1 MLSKEDYIQALQQD
15 EDFHAQVYNVL
26 SQREKNQNVK
36 NILLRLYKVETLHS
50 SILKSI
56 LEVNGFKVRQ
66 RSNTLRML
74 LILLSRKIFG
84 IAFTM
89 KLMEYNKMITNK
101 KLNTSMKQFSFSI
114 KEKELLRKM
123 VMGERTEDI
132 LSNMLLSLNHVLAN
146 IRDVVF
152 GMNDGLVEV
161 LAATVGFSAALR
173 SPILVLIAG
182 VLVAIS
188 GALSMS
194 SGAYLSTKYERD
206 IGATKV
212 KRSPPLSA
220 LWTGISYLFGAF
232 FPILPFAL
240 GISGAYGIVYSIL
253 STMLVLA
260 IASSVIAILSNQS
273 VAKRVIESI
282 ILSLGAASITI
293 LLGFYARDALHIT
306 I

>member
-15 EDFHAQVYNVL
+15 EDFHAQVYNIL
-26 SQREKNQNVK
+26 SQREKNQNVRSV
-36 NILLRLYKVETLHS
+36 LLKLYEIETLHS
-50 SILKSI
+50 SILKNI
-56 LEVNGFKVRQ
+56 LEINGFKTRQ

-74 LILLSRKIFG
+74 LIMLSRNLFG

-89 KLMEYNKMITNK
+89 KLMEYNKMITNE
-101 KLNTSMKQFSFSI
+101 KLNAAMRQFNFST
-114 KEKELLRKM
+114 KEEELLRKM
-123 VMGERTEDI
+123 VRGERAEDV
-132 LSNMLLSLNHVLAN
+132 LGNVLLSMNNVLTN

-182 VLVAIS
+182 LLVAIS

-206 IGATKV
+206 IGAAKV
-212 KRSPPLSA
+212 KRNPTLSA
-220 LWTGISYLFGAF
+220 MWTGIAYLLGAF

-240 GISGAYGIVYSIL
+240 GIGGAYGMVYSIL

-260 IASSVIAILSNQS
+260 IASSMIAILSDQS
-273 VAKRVIESI
+273 VAKRVAESI

-293 LLGFYARDALHIT
+293 LIGFYARYALHIT

>member
-1 MLSKEDYIQALQQD
+1 MLSKEAYVQSLQQD
-15 EDFHAQVYNVL
+15 EEFHAHVYNIL
-26 SQREKNQNVK
+26 SQREKSQNVRG
-36 NILLRLYKVETLHS
+36 ILLKLYKIEILHS
-50 SILKSI
+50 SILKNI
-56 LEVNGFKVRQ
+56 LEINGFKVRQ
-66 RSNTLRML
+66 RNNTLRML
-74 LILLSRKIFG
+74 FILLSRKIFG
-84 IAFTM
+84 VAFTM
-89 KLMEYNKMITNK
+89 KLMEYNKMITNE
-101 KLNTSMKQFSFSI
+101 KLNAAMRQFNFST
-114 KEKELLRKM
+114 KEEELLRKM
-123 VMGERTEDI
+123 VRGERAEDV
-132 LSNMLLSLNHVLAN
+132 LGNVLLSMNKVLTN

-182 VLVAIS
+182 LLVAIS

-206 IGATKV
+206 IGAAKV
-212 KRSPPLSA
+212 KRNPTLSA
-220 LWTGISYLFGAF
+220 MWTGIAYLLGAF

-240 GISGAYGIVYSIL
+240 GMGGAYGIVYSIL

-260 IASSVIAILSNQS
+260 ITSSMVAILSDQS
-273 VAKRVIESI
+273 VAKRVTESI

-293 LLGFYARDALHIT
+293 LIGFYARYALHIT

>member
-1 MLSKEDYIQALQQD
+1 MLSKEAYIQSLQQD
-15 EDFHAQVYNVL
+15 EEFHAHVYNIL
-26 SQREKNQNVK
+26 SQCEKNQNVRSV
-36 NILLRLYKVETLHS
+36 LLKLYKIETLHS

-56 LEVNGFKVRQ
+56 LEINGFKTRQ

-74 LILLSRKIFG
+74 LIMLSRNLFG

-89 KLMEYNKMITNK
+89 KLMEYNKMITNE
-101 KLNTSMKQFSFSI
+101 KLNAAMRQFNFST
-114 KEKELLRKM
+114 KEEELLRKM
-123 VMGERTEDI
+123 VRGERAEDV
-132 LSNMLLSLNHVLAN
+132 LGNVLLSMNNVLAN

-182 VLVAIS
+182 LLVAIS

-206 IGATKV
+206 IGAAKV
-212 KRSPPLSA
+212 KRNPTLSA
-220 LWTGISYLFGAF
+220 MWTGIAYLLGAF

-240 GISGAYGIVYSIL
+240 GIGGAYGMVYSIL

-260 IASSVIAILSNQS
+260 IASSMIAILSDQS
-273 VAKRVIESI
+273 VAKRVTESI

-293 LLGFYARDALHIT
+293 LIGFYARYALHIT

>member
-1 MLSKEDYIQALQQD
+1 MLSKEVYIQSLQQD
-15 EDFHAQVYNVL
+15 EDFHAQVYNIL

-36 NILLRLYKVETLHS
+36 NVLLRLYKIEVLHS

-56 LEVNGFKVRQ
+56 LKINGFKVRK
-66 RSNTLRML
+66 RNNTLRIL
-74 LILLSRKIFG
+74 LILISRKVFG

-89 KLMEYNKMITNK
+89 KLMEYNKIITNE
-101 KLNTSMKQFSFSI
+101 KLNVAMKQFSFSI
-114 KEKELLRKM
+114 KEEELLKKM
-123 VMGERTEDI
+123 VRGERAEDA
-132 LSNMLLSLNHVLAN
+132 LGNMLLSMNDVLTN

-173 SPILVLIAG
+173 SPTLVLIAG
-182 VLVAIS
+182 LLVAIS

-206 IGATKV
+206 IGNTKV
-212 KRSPPLSA
+212 KRSPHLSA
-220 LWTGISYLFGAF
+220 LWTGIAYLLGAF

-240 GISGAYGIVYSIL
+240 GVSGAYGIVFSIL
-253 STMLVLA
+253 STILVLA
-260 IASSVIAILSNQS
+260 IASSMIAILSDQS

-282 ILSLGAASITI
+282 ILSLGAASVTI
-293 LLGFYARDALHIT
+293 LLGFYARYALHIA

>member
-1 MLSKEDYIQALQQD
+1 MLSKEDYIKSLQQD
-15 EDFHAQVYNVL
+15 EDFHAHVYNIL
-26 SQREKNQNVK
+26 SQHEKNQNVK
-36 NILLRLYKVETLHS
+36 NVLLRLYKIETLHS

-56 LEVNGFKVRQ
+56 LEINGFKVRQ
-66 RSNTLRML
+66 RNNTLHML

-89 KLMEYNKMITNK
+89 KLMEYNKMITNE
-101 KLNTSMKQFSFSI
+101 KLNAAMKQFSFST
-114 KEKELLRKM
+114 KENELLRKM
-123 VMGERTEDI
+123 VRGERVEDI
-132 LSNMLLSLNHVLAN
+132 LGSMLLSMNHVLAN

-182 VLVAIS
+182 LLVAIS

-206 IGATKV
+206 IGAAKV
-212 KRSPPLSA
+212 KRSPSLSA
-220 LWTGISYLFGAF
+220 LWTGISYLLGAF

-240 GISGAYGIVYSIL
+240 GISGAYGIAYSIL
-253 STMLVLA
+253 FTTLVLA
-260 IASSVIAILSNQS
+260 IVSSMIAILSDQS
-273 VAKRVIESI
+273 VAKRVTESI

-293 LLGFYARDALHIT
+293 LLGLYARYALHIT